1 MEAYRESNPRHETY
15 FTRGGAVYEDADQDN
30 TNSGHG
36 DEMTV
41 TVDGEQYE
49 LDTEFD
55 LNKDGTNDTAIVTT
69 DDGGQVAFTD
79 SDKDGDADVAVQLD
93 EAGNVV
99 GAARYDEASGEWVP
113 VDPKTG
119 EATGQESSNSG
130 AGAPASAAGDIIVD
144 VPDEAEDMSAGAAT
158 VDMNHDGKND
168 TAVVQSE
175 DGDVYAFTDADGD
188 GEADQMTV
196 IESDGSVTISQH
208 TGEDEWAEVEK
219 GHLDSQ
225 GNYVPDSQRS

>member
-1 MEAYRESNPRHETY
+1 M
-15 FTRGGAVYEDADQDN
+15 YEDADQD
-30 TNSGHG
+30 TTATGHG

-49 LDTEFD
+49 LETEFD
-55 LNKDGTNDTAIVTT
+55 INKDGTNDTAIVTT

-79 SDKDGDADVAVQLD
+79 SDKDGDADVAVELD
-93 EAGNVV
+93 DKGNVV

-113 VDPKTG
+113 IDPKTG
-119 EATGQESSNSG
+119 DATGEESSA
-130 AGAPASAAGDIIVD
+130 AGEGTPAASATGDIIVD
-144 VPDEAEDMSAGAAT
+144 VPDDPEDMSAGAAT
-158 VDMNHDGKND
+158 VDMNKDGKND

-175 DGDVYAFTDADGD
+175 NGDVYAFTDSDGD

-196 IESDGSVTISQH
+196 IESDGSVSISQH

>member
-1 MEAYRESNPRHETY
+1 MYD
-15 FTRGGAVYEDADQDN
+15 DADQDN
-30 TNSGHG
+30 TTSAGHG

-49 LDTEFD
+49 LETEFD
-55 LNKDGTNDTAIVTT
+55 LNKDGDNDTAIVTA
-69 DDGGQVAFTD
+69 DDGSQVAFTD
-79 SDKDGDADVAVQLD
+79 SDNDGDADVAVELD
-93 EAGNVV
+93 DKGNVV
-99 GAARYDEASGEWVP
+99 GAARYDSASGEWVP
-113 VDPKTG
+113 IDPKTG
-119 EATGQESSNSG
+119 EATTGSGGAGHESG
-130 AGAPASAAGDIIVD
+130 AGSGGPASAAGEDITVD

-158 VDMNHDGKND
+158 VDMNKDGKND

-175 DGDVYAFTDADGD
+175 DGDLYAFTDADGD

-225 GNYVPDSQRS
+225 GNYVPDTQRG

>member
-1 MEAYRESNPRHETY
+1 M
-15 FTRGGAVYEDADQDN
+15 YEDADQAN

-49 LDTEFD
+49 LETEFD

-79 SDKDGDADVAVQLD
+79 SDKDGDADVAVELD
-93 EAGNVV
+93 DKGNVV
-99 GAARYDEASGEWVP
+99 GAARYDNASGEWVP

-119 EATGQESSNSG
+119 EATGHEKPSAG
-130 AGAPASAAGDIIVD
+130 AGTASSASGDNDITVD
-144 VPDEAEDMSAGAAT
+144 IPDEAEDMSAGAAT
-158 VDMNHDGKND
+158 VDMNHDGRND

-175 DGDVYAFTDADGD
+175 DGDVYAFTDANGD

-196 IESDGSVTISQH
+196 IESDGTVSISQH